1 MTPAEIAEGRRLLA
15 ADDADPDL
23 DDIAHQDELT
33 DWLLDNA
40 KDLLDTAEEHARVR
54 AMVART
60 RAAQPVGNMC
70 PNLIATVAGMLL
82 DLHGYQDAL
91 QKARYW
97 HVRAEARAEAEL
109 ADLREDLERT
119 RRDLD
124 TARRGAQIAL
134 DRHQHASTLA
144 MEELSEQATAAEAE
158 RDAALAALKGA

>member
-109 ADLREDLERT
+109 AKLREDL
-119 RRDLD
+119 D
-124 TARRGAQIAL
+124 TVKRGAQIAL
-134 DRHQHASTLA
+134 ERHQHASTLA
-144 MEELSEQATAAEAE
+144 MEELSRQATAAVAE
-158 RDAALAALKGA
+158 RDAAIAALKGGQP